1 MITEFAQGELFEI
14 LEDDGKLPENEVR
27 KIAQ

>member
-14 LEDDGKLPENEVR
+14 LEDDRNLPENEVR